1 MARAGEAQLQYK
13 SRKQNTGRNKFKYYE
28 QQFRSE

>member
-13 SRKQNTGRNKFKYYE
+13 SRKQNTGRNKYYE